1 MGCDGM
7 GGGGIEWEDG
17 MGWDRMGW
25 DGMGWDGMEESNAQS
40 LDRGDSSVVRSS
52 PHSHMP

>member
-1 MGCDGM
+1 
-7 GGGGIEWEDG
+7 
-17 MGWDRMGW
+17 MGW
-25 DGMGWDGMEESNAQS
+25 DGIEESNAQS